1 MRFLFWIIA
10 LPVLAFV
17 GAFAAANPGPI
28 TLRLWPFPYELAMP
42 VYAAVLGAF
51 LAGVLLAA
59 LWFWFASLP
68 GKLARRRLARHE
80 RQLED
85 ETRRL
90 KEELAVSERR
100 QGGGTGQGD
109 HEARRRL
116 IAGGD

>member
-17 GAFAAANPGPI
+17 GAFAAANAGPI
-28 TLRLWPFPYELAMP
+28 ALKLWPFPYELAMP

-51 LAGVLLAA
+51 FAGFLLAA
-59 LWFWFASLP
+59 LWFWIASLP

-80 RQLED
+80 RRLED
-85 ETRRL
+85 ETRQL

-100 QGGGTGQGD
+100 QNAGAEQAAA
-109 HEARRRL
+109 EARRRL